1 MNLSTLP
8 LGASPAMCD
17 TSLCGGWTIV
27 GAVVMVIGAYLII
40 KNMYSIY
47 CEFKQ
52 SRQESEKE

>member
-1 MNLSTLP
+1 MNLSTLS

-40 KNMYSIY
+40 KSIY

-52 SRQESEKE
+52 SKQESEKE

>member
-27 GAVVMVIGAYLII
+27 GAIVMVIGAYLII
-40 KNMYSIY
+40 RNMYSIY

-52 SRQESEKE
+52 SRQEQK

>member
-8 LGASPAMCD
+8 LGVSPAMCD

-47 CEFKQ
+47 CEFEQ
-52 SRQESEKE
+52 SRQEQK